1 MKRVYKTMFK
11 FLKLVGYFLYG
22 TVMITLILSGLEVQR
37 IVQHY
42 GYVQTTYAHTVE
54 VENYTYF
61 YREAG
66 EENQEK
72 ILMIHGFLGSS
83 YDFIEVMNAL
93 KDRYHVIA
101 VDMIGFGLSEKSLDF
116 NYAKA
121 NQAQYLAKFLEAL
134 NIQEVVIIAHSMGGE
149 VSIHLAHDY
158 PLLVKGMI
166 LVGSGGY
173 VEETSNARM
182 PSDLPLFVYDYVVQ
196 NYFIQ
201 RTFFYTAYAEDER
214 KNKRVTQKDF
224 DEMYVV
230 NRTIPGS
237 VLREFTRDNDSGST
251 NSKLANIDQPT
262 LLIWGEFDGFIPL
275 STGEKL
281 LTALGDNAELV
292 VMANAGHLPFDTYF
306 DAFME
311 HVEEFLS

>member
-1 MKRVYKTMFK
+1 MIK
-11 FLKLVGYFLYG
+11 FLNIVGIFLYG
-22 TVMITLILSGLEVQR
+22 TVMFTLILSGLEVQR
-37 IVQHY
+37 ILLHY
-42 GYVQTTYAHTVE
+42 GYVRTMYAQTVE
-54 VENYTYF
+54 VENVTYF
-61 YREAG
+61 YREVG
-66 EENQEK
+66 EENQET

-83 YDFIEVMNAL
+83 YDFIEVMDAL

-116 NYAKA
+116 DYAKA
-121 NQAQYLAKFLEAL
+121 NQAQHLAKFLEAL
-134 NIQEVVIIAHSMGGE
+134 NIQEVVVIAHSMGGE

-173 VEETSNARM
+173 VEETSNALM

-214 KNKRVTQKDF
+214 KTNRVTQKDF
-224 DEMYVV
+224 DEMYIV

-237 VLREFTRDNDSGST
+237 VLREFTRDNDSGAT
-251 NSKLANIDQPT
+251 NPKLANIDQPT

-281 LTALGDNAELV
+281 LNALGDNAELV
-292 VMANAGHLPFDTYF
+292 VMSNAGHLPFDTYF